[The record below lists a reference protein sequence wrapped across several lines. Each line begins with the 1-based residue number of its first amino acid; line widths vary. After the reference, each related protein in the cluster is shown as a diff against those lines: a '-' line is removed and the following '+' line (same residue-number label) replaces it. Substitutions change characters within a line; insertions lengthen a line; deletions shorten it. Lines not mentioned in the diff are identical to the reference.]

1 MVDLVLQ
8 VAEVVLVVVV
18 AEGEEVEP
26 NQVTQLPGEYRQIM
40 ELLADKENSINF
52 RTGPWTLY
60 SMPSQLSSCK
70 VFNFLSHD
78 FFIFLSHDLTKP
90 SLL

>member
-1 MVDLVLQ
+1 MDLVLQ
-8 VAEVVLVVVV
+8 VAEVVLVVV

-26 NQVTQLPGEYRQIM
+26 NQVTQLPEESRQIM
-40 ELLADKENSINF
+40 ELLVDKENSINF

-70 VFNFLSHD
+70 VF
-78 FFIFLSHDLTKP
+78 IFLIYDLTKP

>member
-1 MVDLVLQ
+1 MVVLVLQ
-8 VAEVVLVVVV
+8 VAEVLVVV

-26 NQVTQLPGEYRQIM
+26 NQVTQLPEESRQIM

-60 SMPSQLSSCK
+60 SMPSKLSPCI

-78 FFIFLSHDLTKP
+78 LEL
-90 SLL
+90 

>member
-1 MVDLVLQ
+1 MDLVLQ

-26 NQVTQLPGEYRQIM
+26 NQVTQLPEESRQIM
-40 ELLADKENSINF
+40 ALLADNENSINF
-52 RTGPWTLY
+52 RARPWTLY
-60 SMPSQLSSCK
+60 SMPCQISSCI
-70 VFNFLSHD
+70 V
-78 FFIFLSHDLTKP
+78 FIFLSHDLTKP